1 MVMVETVP
9 MSQSFTC
16 LVLKEMRVGWE
27 VQVTYGQFN
36 VCEVLLLLV
45 LCILGHLI
53 FRCVIYMLV

>member
-36 VCEVLLLLV
+36 VWEA
-45 LCILGHLI
+45 
-53 FRCVIYMLV
+53 FWFCVF